1 MKVKL
6 TSFDRVVVPDIEL
19 KDESGKVLQNKALD
33 PGDRVEAEITYADPD
48 EKLYYLGTRYETDIG
63 GKKKSKKNTAT
74 SYSDFRIE
82 PCIRMHVKAIR
93 GPLSEWYRDGET
105 LWEGPKS
112 AERDAL
118 IMDLFYRI
126 NGIRFDTEPFS
137 DDGAGELTEG
147 ES

>member
-19 KDESGKVLQNKALD
+19 TDETGKVIQNRDLD

-48 EKLYYLGTRYETDIG
+48 QKLYYLGTRYETEIG
-63 GKKKSKKNTAT
+63 GQKKSKKNTAT

-82 PCIRMHVKAIR
+82 PCIRGHVKVIR
-93 GPLSEWYRDGET
+93 GPLSEWYHNGDSLWDG
-105 LWEGPKS
+105 PMS

-126 NGIRFDTEPFS
+126 NGIRLDAKPFG
-137 DDGAGELTEG
+137 DDGAGELTAG
-147 ES
+147 EN